1 MKKEKNLKIKK
12 LKNLINS
19 IPGYTFVYY
28 MYQEIKTII
37 VPPKSFEFPFLK
49 AWY

>member
-12 LKNLINS
+12 IKNLINY

-28 MYQEIKTII
+28 QEIKIII
-37 VPPKSFEFPFLK
+37 VPPKSFEFPFLN